1 MFENNPAS
9 RRLMPRPPGRWC
21 RRAALF
27 TGLLGAAALLLSS
40 CDSAG
45 TGTSASEGNVSGSSS
60 GPSAAAKPGLAGN
73 TGQKMFQPGSLT
85 FTPSS
90 GSTTNTPN
98 WKTKSAC
105 PAGHDASAELVAFNL
120 QGDFESRISLPI
132 GGAGPYTSAPGAG
145 VLDFNLDKIRLYATP
160 DVGPDGTIEVAVG
173 CYAAA
178 DGLGSAVFVQSV
190 FIHFADNGATYT
202 TSSSSS

>member
-1 MFENNPAS
+1 MFENRPVS
-9 RRLMPRPPGRWC
+9 HRLMARRPGQWC
-21 RRAALF
+21 RHGVLLTA
-27 TGLLGAAALLLSS
+27 LLGAATLLLSS

-45 TGTSASEGNVSGSSS
+45 TGTSAAEGNVSGSSS
-60 GPSAAAKPGLAGN
+60 APSASAKPGLAGN
-73 TGQKMFQPGSLT
+73 TGQKMFQPGGLT
-85 FTPSS
+85 FIPSS
-90 GSTTNTPN
+90 GATTSTPN
-98 WKTKSAC
+98 WKTKNAC

-145 VLDFNLDKIRLYATP
+145 VLDFNLNKVRLYATP

-190 FIHFADNGATYT
+190 FVHFSDNGASYT
-202 TSSSSS
+202 TSSSS